1 MKCYNCNATQ
11 ATPPVSC
18 PDVGLCGAPFD
29 ASCLKWNKEEAAAA
43 YVTKIFSAHKAT
55 GSSLFVPLN
64 TADDPANFLSSY
76 ELTPCSSGCCCPAG
90 LSSDAVFEIQKS
102 YIQLDC
108 FSVNETAAAGEP
120 SAVIG
125 PENVTVNGTAV
136 AGVTQS
142 NGVYTADI
150 SEIPLNPTCLAQ
162 GLPSKAYILLQNISD
177 LRLRVRL
184 GFEGVVRSC
193 GTLYRFKVYL
203 ANNASILL
211 PAAQTTSFAVAE
223 ANIPCTESGNA
234 PVLTLR
240 FGGIG
245 EVINPVL
252 TATVTDETDPC
263 NGITV
268 NLAATLGI
276 TPMAYVQ
283 VVRDTLMLIHGAELC
298 DDGPC
303 GLAGFEIFSGG
314 ACCADSAAP
323 CTTPVQASSALIRG
337 CGCGNKTR

>member
-29 ASCLKWNKEEAAAA
+29 ASGLTWKKEEAAAA
-43 YVTKIFSAHKAT
+43 YVNKIFSAHKAP
-55 GSSLFVPLN
+55 GSSLFYALN
-64 TADDPANFLSSY
+64 TADATETFLSSY
-76 ELTPCSSGCCCPAG
+76 ELTPCSGGCCCPTG
-90 LSSDAVFEIQKS
+90 LSADAVFEIQKS

-108 FSVNETAAAGEP
+108 FSVNETAGAGEA

-125 PENVTVNGTAV
+125 PENVTVNGTPV

-162 GLPSKAYILLQNISD
+162 GLPSKAYILLQGISN

-193 GTLYRFKVYL
+193 GSLFRFKVYI
-203 ANNASILL
+203 ANNESILL
-211 PAAQTTSFAVAE
+211 PVEQTTSFAVAQ
-223 ANIPCTESGNA
+223 ANIPCTENGNA
-234 PVLTLR
+234 PVLTFR
-240 FGGIG
+240 FGGFG

-268 NLAATLGI
+268 NLTATLGI
-276 TPMAYVQ
+276 TPLAYVE
-283 VVRDTLMLIHGAELC
+283 VVRNTLMLVHGAELV
-298 DDGPC
+298 DDCPC
-303 GLAGFEIFSGG
+303 GLAGFEIFNGGNCCVEKTPTAPQNGSSGL
-314 ACCADSAAP
+314 
-323 CTTPVQASSALIRG
+323 VRG
-337 CGCGNKTR
+337 CGCGK